1 MSKKKELQELKLLKN
16 KLKSIF
22 NRNQSFKNIFEDTSK
37 ERIIENK
44 DGSVTRYDKDG
55 KKRIFNKV
63 PNITITLLNE
73 NVKEKENVVVFPVE
87 EKRNIWSEISP
98 ELLKKLSNSDFF
110 DKEVFDLENNTIS
123 IKTYFDLLDTVQT
136 LINILWFDL
145 TLSKNKNIDI

>member
-1 MSKKKELQELKLLKN
+1 MSKKKELKELKLLKN

-22 NRNQSFKNIFEDTSK
+22 NRNQSFKNIFENTNK
-37 ERIIENK
+37 ERIIDNN
-44 DGSVTRYDKDG
+44 DGSITKYDKEG

-63 PNITITLLNE
+63 PNKTITLLNE
-73 NVKEKENVVVFPVE
+73 NVKEKENVIVFPVE

-98 ELLKKLSNSDFF
+98 KLLKILSDSDFF

-123 IKTYFDLLDTVQT
+123 IKTYYDLLDTVQT

-145 TLSKNKNIDI
+145 TLSKNENIDI